1 MLVFAVVVFLQS
13 RLHKR
18 LGIYYQFSKKKKKV
32 NNNNN
37 KTSVDTG
44 NIGFQESYSVC

>member
-1 MLVFAVVVFLQS
+1 MLVFVVVVLQS

-32 NNNNN
+32 NNNDNT
-37 KTSVDTG
+37 TSVDAG
-44 NIGFQESYSVC
+44 NIGFQEGYSGC